1 MAGVATPLR
10 VDPAS
15 GCSLLR
21 LAVGSLAAHLSGR
34 PYRVRPPGSVVLGRP
49 GASFVTLESGGALR
63 GCVGTV
69 EATRPLWRDV
79 VRNAVRAA
87 TDPRLPA
94 VTGAEWPALDVTVS
108 VLSRPERLPV
118 GDAGALAAGLR
129 PGVDGLLLSDGPR
142 RAIFLPAVWA
152 KLPEPDL
159 FVAALLAK
167 GGWPAGTWP
176 PGLTAHRYA
185 ATHFTDRAPR
195 PTLTGHA

>member
-1 MAGVATPLR
+1 MPYVP
-10 VDPAS
+10 PA
-15 GCSLLR
+15 
-21 LAVGSLAAHLSGR
+21 
-34 PYRVRPPGSVVLGRP
+34 
-49 GASFVTLESGGALR
+49 
-63 GCVGTV
+63 
-69 EATRPLWRDV
+69 
-79 VRNAVRAA
+79 
-87 TDPRLPA
+87 DPRLPA